1 MGRNGEFKTGMLLS
15 FAPPTTNML
24 LQIIDHDLLCDSSL
38 TVKVNWSTLIHSN
51 LKVNAQ
57 LLKKLNIWCRNPGG
71 DRAPA
76 TARRLSPLPSDWNSA
91 LSLCWGHR
99 TPCGE
104 CSLVSDPLPGRPV
117 LIAAASGQTLLRHLV
132 APRFRGVKETSL
144 LHGDHFC
151 KQQLNS
157 QSRGRPPPSLEL
169 IREGAMGTSQS
180 KFDSKTPL
188 GCLLANLR
196 TLELDQ
202 DLRRRRLIHYCTV
215 AWPQYRLNN
224 QAQWPPEGTFDYQ
237 ILMDLDNLCRRQ
249 GKWSEVPYVQAFWT
263 LRSRPELCSS
273 CSTFQVLLA
282 RSPPPTLPHSTSRD
296 SNLAPPSPLVEPPED
311 LSRPPV
317 RAPHLSPP
325 PYQPAPQQ
333 PVSPTPSSISE
344 TPGPGPASSI
354 PSPTVP
360 LLPAPE
366 PQPPSSPLPSPP
378 ISARTRSKNSSP
390 DLVCPLREVAGAEG
404 VVRVHA
410 PFSLQDLSQIEKRL
424 GSFSANPDNYI
435 KEFQYLAQAYDLTW
449 HDLHVIQTT
458 TLTTEERERIQA
470 AARGHADQVHLTDA
484 TMAVGAQAVPA
495 VEPGWD
501 YQDGQD
507 GRRRRDHMVRCL
519 IAGMRAASN
528 KAVNYDKIRE
538 IIQAPDENPAIFL
551 NRLTEALIQ
560 YTRLDPACPAGATVL
575 ATHFISQSAPDIRK
589 KLKKVEEGPQT
600 PISDLVRMAF
610 KVFNSREE
618 AAELKRQARLQQ
630 KVQLQTQALVA
641 ALRPRLQEP
650 AERGTHPHPTGG
662 LLQRRG

>member
-1 MGRNGEFKTGMLLS
+1 MAFGKCELNAEGKPSKPF
-15 FAPPTTNML
+15 
-24 LQIIDHDLLCDSSL
+24 
-38 TVKVNWSTLIHSN
+38 VYHSHG
-51 LKVNAQ
+51 AQ
-57 LLKKLNIWCRNPGG
+57 QHEIENQKFTKKLNIWCRNPGG

-91 LSLCWGHR
+91 LFLCWGHR
-99 TPCGE
+99 TPGGE
-104 CSLVSDPLPGRPV
+104 CSLVPDPLPGRPV

-132 APRFRGVKETSL
+132 APRFRGVKETSS

-202 DLRRRRLIHYCTV
+202 DLRKATPYPL
-215 AWPQYRLNN
+215 L
-224 QAQWPPEGTFDYQ
+224 
-237 ILMDLDNLCRRQ
+237 RQ

-273 CSTFQVLLA
+273 CSTSQVLLA

-333 PVSPTPSSISE
+333 LVSPTPSSISE

-484 TMAVGAQAVPA
+484 TVAVGAQAVPA

-507 GRRRRDHMVRCL
+507 GRRRRDRMVRCL
-519 IAGMRAASN
+519 IAGVRAASN

-575 ATHFISQSAPDIRK
+575 ATHFISQSALDIRK

>member
-1 MGRNGEFKTGMLLS
+1 M
-15 FAPPTTNML
+15 
-24 LQIIDHDLLCDSSL
+24 
-38 TVKVNWSTLIHSN
+38 
-51 LKVNAQ
+51 
-57 LLKKLNIWCRNPGG
+57 
-71 DRAPA
+71 
-76 TARRLSPLPSDWNSA
+76 
-91 LSLCWGHR
+91 
-99 TPCGE
+99 
-104 CSLVSDPLPGRPV
+104 
-117 LIAAASGQTLLRHLV
+117 
-132 APRFRGVKETSL
+132 
-144 LHGDHFC
+144 
-151 KQQLNS
+151 
-157 QSRGRPPPSLEL
+157 
-169 IREGAMGTSQS
+169 
-180 KFDSKTPL
+180 
-188 GCLLANLR
+188 
-196 TLELDQ
+196 
-202 DLRRRRLIHYCTV
+202 
-215 AWPQYRLNN
+215 
-224 QAQWPPEGTFDYQ
+224 
-237 ILMDLDNLCRRQ
+237 
-249 GKWSEVPYVQAFWT
+249 
-263 LRSRPELCSS
+263 
-273 CSTFQVLLA
+273 
-282 RSPPPTLPHSTSRD
+282 
-296 SNLAPPSPLVEPPED
+296 
-311 LSRPPV
+311 
-317 RAPHLSPP
+317 
-325 PYQPAPQQ
+325 
-333 PVSPTPSSISE
+333 
-344 TPGPGPASSI
+344 
-354 PSPTVP
+354 
-360 LLPAPE
+360 
-366 PQPPSSPLPSPP
+366 
-378 ISARTRSKNSSP
+378 
-390 DLVCPLREVAGAEG
+390 REVAGAEE

-495 VEPGWD
+495 VEPGRD

-650 AERGTHPHPTGG
+650 AERGTHPHPSGG
-662 LLQRRG
+662 LLQMRG

>member
-1 MGRNGEFKTGMLLS
+1 MGPLVILLLLLT
-15 FAPPTTNML
+15 FGPCVLKPAAPVHPRK
-24 LQIIDHDLLCDSSL
+24 IVYYPSSV
-38 TVKVNWSTLIHSN
+38 T
-51 LKVNAQ
+51 
-57 LLKKLNIWCRNPGG
+57 KKPNIWCRNPGG

-76 TARRLSPLPSDWNSA
+76 TARRLSPPPSDWDSA
-91 LSLCWGHR
+91 LFLCWGHW
-99 TPCGE
+99 TPCGK
-104 CSLVSDPLPGRPV
+104 CSLVSDPPPGRPV

-132 APRFRGVKETSL
+132 APRFRGVKETSS
-144 LHGDHFC
+144 LHGNHFC

-157 QSRGRPPPSLEL
+157 
-169 IREGAMGTSQS
+169 GAMGTSQS

-202 DLRRRRLIHYCTV
+202 DLRRRRLIHYCT
-215 AWPQYRLNN
+215 
-224 QAQWPPEGTFDYQ
+224 
-237 ILMDLDNLCRRQ
+237 ILTDLDNLCRRQ

-273 CSTFQVLLA
+273 CSTSQVLLA
-282 RSPPPTLPHSTSRD
+282 CSPPRTLPHSTSRD
-296 SNLAPPSPLVEPPED
+296 SNLAPLSPS
-311 LSRPPV
+311 
-317 RAPHLSPP
+317 APHLSPP

-333 PVSPTPSSISE
+333 SVSPTSSSISE
-344 TPGPGPASSI
+344 TPSPGAASSI

-404 VVRVHA
+404 VVRVHV

-435 KEFQYLAQAYDLTW
+435 KEFQYLAQAYELTW

-458 TLTTEERERIQA
+458 TLTAEERERIQA
-470 AARGHADQVHLTDA
+470 AAREHADQVHLTDA
-484 TMAVGAQAVPA
+484 TMPVGAQAVPA
-495 VEPGWD
+495 IEPGWS

-507 GRRRRDHMVRCL
+507 GRRVATTWSD
-519 IAGMRAASN
+519 
-528 KAVNYDKIRE
+528 AVNYDKIRE

-560 YTRLDPACPAGATVL
+560 YTRLDPACPMGATVL

-618 AAELKRQARLQQ
+618 AAELKTTG
-630 KVQLQTQALVA
+630 QTPAEDSATNPGLGSSPA
-641 ALRPRLQEP
+641 AGRLQEP
-650 AERGTHPHPTGG
+650 AERGNQPHPSGACFKCGAEGHWARQCPNPRAPTRPCPLCRLMGHWKSDCPSLGESSAPQRGG
-662 LLQRRG
+662 RPEPVSPAFQLLGLEDD

>member
-1 MGRNGEFKTGMLLS
+1 
-15 FAPPTTNML
+15 
-24 LQIIDHDLLCDSSL
+24 
-38 TVKVNWSTLIHSN
+38 N
-51 LKVNAQ
+51 LFLDPRLPWRSHFHLVT
-57 LLKKLNIWCRNPGG
+57 KKLNIWCRNPGG

-76 TARRLSPLPSDWNSA
+76 TARRLSPPPSDWDSA
-91 LSLCWGHR
+91 LFLCWGHR

-117 LIAAASGQTLLRHLV
+117 LIAAVSGQTLLRHLV
-132 APRFRGVKETSL
+132 APRFRGVKET
-144 LHGDHFC
+144 
-151 KQQLNS
+151 
-157 QSRGRPPPSLEL
+157 
-169 IREGAMGTSQS
+169 

-202 DLRRRRLIHYCTV
+202 DLRRQCLIHYCTV

-224 QAQWPPEGTFDYQ
+224 QSQWPPEGTFDYQ
-237 ILMDLDNLCRRQ
+237 ILTDLDNLCRRQ

-273 CSTFQVLLA
+273 CSTSQVLLA
-282 RSPPPTLPHSTSRD
+282 RSPPRTLPHSTSRD
-296 SNLAPPSPLVEPPED
+296 SNLAPPSPLAEPPED

-333 PVSPTPSSISE
+333 PVSPTPSISD
-344 TPGPGPASSI
+344 TPGPGPASSV

-458 TLTTEERERIQA
+458 TLTIEERERIQA

-484 TMAVGAQAVPA
+484 TMPVGAQAVP

-507 GRRRRDHMVRCL
+507 GRRRRDHVVRCP
-519 IAGMRAASN
+519 IAGVRAASN

-650 AERGTHPHPTGG
+650 AERGTHPHPSGACFKGG
-662 LLQRRG
+662 LKAIGPVSAPPRGHQPDHALSAI

>member
-1 MGRNGEFKTGMLLS
+1 MCRDGKFSLMTSNIPSRNRT
-15 FAPPTTNML
+15 
-24 LQIIDHDLLCDSSL
+24 LQKKKERSRTLQSTSLPCHDVVLGISL
-38 TVKVNWSTLIHSN
+38 TPR
-51 LKVNAQ
+51 
-57 LLKKLNIWCRNPGG
+57 LLLTFLWNVSFLLFTKKPNIWCRNPGG

-76 TARRLSPLPSDWNSA
+76 TARRLSPPPSDWDSA
-91 LSLCWGHR
+91 LFLCWGHW
-99 TPCGE
+99 TPCGK
-104 CSLVSDPLPGRPV
+104 CSLVSDPPPGRPV

-132 APRFRGVKETSL
+132 APRFRGVKETSS
-144 LHGDHFC
+144 LHGNHFC

-157 QSRGRPPPSLEL
+157 RWRGRPPPSLEL

-224 QAQWPPEGTFDYQ
+224 QSQWPPEGTFDYQ
-237 ILMDLDNLCRRQ
+237 ILTDLDNLCRRQ

-273 CSTFQVLLA
+273 CSTSQVLLA
-282 RSPPPTLPHSTSRD
+282 CSPPRTLPHSTSRD
-296 SNLAPPSPLVEPPED
+296 SNLAPLSPLAEPPED

-333 PVSPTPSSISE
+333 SVSPTLPQSPKLQPRRSLEHTLSNCSSPPSPRTSTTFQPPPFPSYLCPYQIQKLF
-344 TPGPGPASSI
+344 PGPGP
-354 PSPTVP
+354 PYRRHMP
-360 LLPAPE
+360 
-366 PQPPSSPLPSPP
+366 
-378 ISARTRSKNSSP
+378 
-390 DLVCPLREVAGAEG
+390 
-404 VVRVHA
+404 
-410 PFSLQDLSQIEKRL
+410 
-424 GSFSANPDNYI
+424 
-435 KEFQYLAQAYDLTW
+435 
-449 HDLHVIQTT
+449 
-458 TLTTEERERIQA
+458 
-470 AARGHADQVHLTDA
+470 
-484 TMAVGAQAVPA
+484 VGAQAVPA
-495 VEPGWD
+495 IEPGWS

-528 KAVNYDKIRE
+528 KAVNYDKIRD

-560 YTRLDPACPAGATVL
+560 YTRLDPA
-575 ATHFISQSAPDIRK
+575 SPDIRK

-630 KVQLQTQALVA
+630 KIQLQTQALVA
-641 ALRPRLQEP
+641 ALRPAGSRSQQKGGTNRTPPGP
-650 AERGTHPHPTGG
+650 ASNAGLKAIGPVSAPTRGHQLGRA
-662 LLQRRG
+662 LSAV